1 MPQNKITYSFVGGSA
16 KTKNP
21 NIQGA
26 AISRNMFSG
35 FNGSKDDA
43 RRYMQSCP
51 GIKYLLSLGNSG
63 QIDGMFVPSTGLKDY
78 NYAQSLFVAYNGNI
92 HRIDNSY
99 EIEVIGEY
107 TSGNKVEFAESS
119 GERDILLWVDG
130 VAIHGYDIKKGEL
143 VPITLPKRITENVYI
158 RPTHIAVVSGSIVLN
173 DLGSGYVYYS
183 KPYPLSQELR
193 EVFDIVN
200 GQVQYEDDK
209 ITVKT
214 KAVDSGEY
222 CFLDDYGVQMYF
234 NAESSSD
241 RVTAVYSVG
250 SLLTLYGPSSI
261 EFWTRGDA
269 ESYQTW
275 QRVSYTINKE
285 QGLEA
290 KYSLASV
297 NQTQFCIGT
306 GKANAKC
313 VLMIEGTKV
322 LKISDEWLDRILNDN
337 EISNTRAW
345 TYSKNNHSF
354 YIFTVGN
361 ETYCYDTVTNE
372 WHIRSSRNYY
382 NSANKPYMP
391 LYAVWFDNKIIT
403 GCCENGNLYVLD
415 ENYYMEDFDEEHSL
429 PLYRVRQTPV
439 VTADYKPFALY
450 QLSLECNAGA
460 IENYGKLSQ
469 CLLQISND
477 GGYTWSN
484 VIEAALGERGQ
495 YSTRLSWLNLGR
507 TRQCVIKVMFSENSD
522 FVISDSNMRYQILD
536 TPI

>member
-130 VAIHGYDIKKGEL
+130 VAIHGYDIKKGEI

-183 KPYPLSQELR
+183 KPYPLSQESR

-214 KAVDSGEY
+214 IAVDSGEY

-322 LKISDEWLDRILNDN
+322 VKISDEWLDRILNDN

-403 GCCENGNLYVLD
+403 GCCENGNLYILD

-507 TRQCVIKVMFSENSD
+507 TRQCVLKVMFSENSD
-522 FVISDSNMRYQILD
+522 FVISDSSMRYQILD

>member
-1 MPQNKITYSFVGGSA
+1 MSKNITYSFTGGSS

-26 AISRNMFSG
+26 AISRNMFTG
-35 FNGSKDDA
+35 FNGTKDDA
-43 RRYMQSCP
+43 RKFMQSCP
-51 GIKYLLSLGNSG
+51 GIKFLMSLGNSG
-63 QIDGMFVPSTGLKDY
+63 QCDGMYVPSTGLTSM
-78 NYAQSLFVAYNGNI
+78 NFTPSLFVAYGGTI
-92 HRIDNSY
+92 YRIDNGY
-99 EIEVIGEY
+99 HVYGIGYY
-107 TSGNKVEFAESS
+107 TSGNKVEFAESG
-119 GERDILLWVDG
+119 GERAILMWVDS
-130 VAIHGYDIKKGEL
+130 VSIHGYDLKNGYS
-143 VPITLPKRITENVYI
+143 VAITLPKRITENVYV
-158 RPTHIAVVSGSIVLN
+158 RPTHIAVVSGSIVIN

-183 KPYPLSQELR
+183 KPYPLSQVTR
-193 EVFDIVN
+193 DVFDIVD
-200 GQVQYEDDK
+200 GQVQYQSDK

-214 KAVDSGEY
+214 KPVDSGEY

-241 RVTAVYSVG
+241 RVTAIYSVG

-261 EFWTRGDA
+261 EFWQRGDA

-313 VLMIEGTKV
+313 VLMIDGTKV
-322 LKISDEWLDRILNDN
+322 SKISEEWLDRILNDN
-337 EISNTRAW
+337 EISTARAW

-361 ETYCYDTVTNE
+361 ETYCYDITTGE
-372 WHIRSSRNYY
+372 WHIRSSRNFY
-382 NSANKPYMP
+382 NSKNKPYMP
-391 LYAVWFDNKIIT
+391 LYAVWFNSKIIT
-403 GCCENGNLYVLD
+403 GCSENGNIYILD
-415 ENYYMEDFDEEHSL
+415 DNYYREDFNATDSL

-439 VTADYKPFALY
+439 ITADYKPFAIY
-450 QLSLECNAGA
+450 QLSLECNAGC
-460 IENYGKLSQ
+460 IENYNKLST
-469 CLLQISND
+469 CLLQVSND
-477 GGYTWSN
+477 GGYTYGN
-484 VIEAALGERGQ
+484 VIEASLGERGQ
-495 YSTRLSWLNLGR
+495 YSARLNWLNLGR
-507 TRQCVIKVMFSENSD
+507 TRQCVLKVMFSEDSD
-522 FVISDSNMRYQILD
+522 FVISDSTIRFDILN

>member
-1 MPQNKITYSFVGGSA
+1 MAKNITYSFVGGSA

-26 AISRNMFSG
+26 AISRNMFTG

-43 RRYMQSCP
+43 RRFMQSCP
-51 GIKYLLSLGNSG
+51 GIKYLMTLGDSG
-63 QIDGMFVPSTGLKDY
+63 QIDGMYVPSTGLTTM
-78 NYAQSLFVAYNGNI
+78 NYAPSLFVAYNGSI
-92 HRIDNSY
+92 YRIDNGY
-99 EIEVIGEY
+99 NVETIGYY
-107 TSGNKVEFAESS
+107 TSGNKVEFAESG
-119 GERDILLWVDG
+119 GERAILLWVDS
-130 VAIHGYDIKKGEL
+130 VAIHGYDLKKGES
-143 VPITLPKRITENVYI
+143 VSITLPKRITENVYV
-158 RPTHIAVVSGSIVLN
+158 RPTHIAVVSGSIVIN

-183 KPYPLSQELR
+183 KPYPLSQEER
-193 EVFDIVN
+193 QVFDIVN
-200 GQVQYEDDK
+200 GQVQYESDK

-214 KAVDSGEY
+214 KPVNSGEY

-241 RVTAVYSVG
+241 RVTAIYSIG
-250 SLLTLYGPSSI
+250 ALLTLYGPSSI
-261 EFWTRGDA
+261 EFWQRGDA
-269 ESYQTW
+269 ETYQTW

-313 VLMIEGTKV
+313 VLMIDGTKV
-322 LKISDEWLDRILNDN
+322 SKISEEWLDRILNDN

-361 ETYCYDTVTNE
+361 ETYCYDISTGE
-372 WHIRSSRNYY
+372 WHIRSSRNFYT
-382 NSANKPYMP
+382 SKNKPYMP
-391 LYAVWFDNKIIT
+391 LYAVWFNSKIIT

-415 ENYYMEDFDEEHSL
+415 DNYYCEDFNETDSL

-439 VTADYKPFALY
+439 ITADYKPFVIY
-450 QLSLECNAGA
+450 QLSLECNAGT
-460 IENYGKLSQ
+460 IENYNTLST
-469 CLLQISND
+469 CLLQVSND
-477 GGYTWSN
+477 GGYTFGN
-484 VIEAALGERGQ
+484 VIEAGLGERGE
-495 YSTRLSWLNLGR
+495 YSARLNWLNIGR
-507 TRQCVIKVMFSENSD
+507 TRQCVLKVMFSEDSD
-522 FVISDSNMRYQILD
+522 FVISDSTLRFDILN

>member
-1 MPQNKITYSFVGGSA
+1 MPENKITYSFVGSSA

-43 RRYMQSCP
+43 RRFMQSCP
-51 GIKYLLSLGNSG
+51 GIKYLMSLGNDA
-63 QIDGMFVPSTGLKDY
+63 QIDGMYVPSTGLSVT
-78 NYAQSLFVAYNGNI
+78 NFAPCLFVAYKGNI
-92 HRIDNSY
+92 YRIDNAY
-99 EIEVIGEY
+99 QTEIIGHY
-107 TSGNKVEFAESS
+107 TSGNKVEFAESA
-119 GERDILLWVDG
+119 GERDILLWVDS
-130 VAIHGYDIKKGEL
+130 VAIYGYEIKNGASVE
-143 VPITLPKRITENVYI
+143 ITLPKRITENVYV
-158 RPTHIAVVSGSIVLN
+158 RPTHIAVVSGSIVIN
-173 DLGSGYVYYS
+173 DLGSGYVYYT
-183 KPYPLSQELR
+183 KPYPLSQEKR
-193 EVFDIVN
+193 NVFNIVN
-200 GQVQYEDDK
+200 GQVQYKSDG
-209 ITVKT
+209 ITVDT
-214 KAVDSGEY
+214 IEVDSGEY

-241 RVTAVYSVG
+241 RVTAIYSVG
-250 SLLTLYGPSSI
+250 ALLTLYGPSSI
-261 EFWTRGDA
+261 EFWQRGDA
-269 ESYQTW
+269 ESFQTW

-290 KYSLASV
+290 KFSLASV

-322 LKISDEWLDRILNDN
+322 SKISEEWLDRILNDN

-361 ETYCYDTVTNE
+361 ETYCYDVMTGE

-382 NSANKPYMP
+382 NSETKPYMP
-391 LYAVWFDNKIIT
+391 LYAVWFNNKIIT

-415 ENYYMEDFDEEHSL
+415 DNYYKEDFDSEHSL

-439 VTADYKPFALY
+439 ITADYKPFVLY
-450 QLSLECNAGA
+450 QLSLECNAGT
-460 IENYGKLSQ
+460 IENYGKLSKA
-469 CLLQISND
+469 LLQMSND
-477 GGYTWSN
+477 GGYTFGN
-484 VIEAALGERGQ
+484 VIDASLGERGQ
-495 YSTRLSWLNLGR
+495 YSARLSWLNLGM
-507 TRQCVIKVMFSENSD
+507 TRQCVLKVMFSEDSD
-522 FVISDSNMRYQILD
+522 FVISDANLRFNILN

>member
-1 MPQNKITYSFVGGSA
+1 MSKNITYSFVGGGA

-35 FNGSKDDA
+35 FNGTKDDA
-43 RRYMQSCP
+43 RRFMQSCP
-51 GIKYLLSLGNSG
+51 GIKYLLSLGQSG
-63 QIDGMFVPSTGLKDY
+63 QIDGMFVPSTGLRDM
-78 NYAQSLFVAYNGNI
+78 NFAPSLFVAYTGSI
-92 HRIDNSY
+92 YRIDNGY
-99 EIEVIGEY
+99 NVEVIGQY
-107 TSGNKVEFAESS
+107 TSGNKVEFAESG
-119 GERDILLWVDG
+119 GERAILLWVDG
-130 VAIHGYDIKKGEL
+130 VAIYGYDIKEGKS
-143 VPITLPKRITENVYI
+143 VSITLPKRITESNYI

-183 KPYPLSQELR
+183 KPYALSQETR
-193 EVFDIVN
+193 NVFDILN
-200 GQVQYEDDK
+200 GQVQYKSDN

-214 KAVDSGEY
+214 KPVDSGEY

-241 RVTAVYSVG
+241 RVTAIYSVG
-250 SLLTLYGPSSI
+250 ALLTLYGPSSI
-261 EFWTRGDA
+261 EFWQRGDA
-269 ESYQTW
+269 ETYQTW

-313 VLMIEGTKV
+313 VLMIDGTKV
-322 LKISDEWLDRILNDN
+322 SKISEEWLDRILNDN

-354 YIFTVGN
+354 YLFAVGN
-361 ETYCYDTVTNE
+361 ECYCYDITTGE
-372 WHIRSSRNYY
+372 WHIRSSRNFYT
-382 NSANKPYMP
+382 SKNKRYMP
-391 LYAVWFDNKIIT
+391 LYAVWFNNKIIT
-403 GCCENGNLYVLD
+403 GCCENGNLYILD
-415 ENYYMEDFDEEHSL
+415 DNYYKEDFNATDSL

-439 VTADYKPFALY
+439 ITADYKPFLLY
-450 QLSLECNAGA
+450 QLSIECNAGC
-460 IENYGKLSQ
+460 IENYGNLST
-469 CLLQISND
+469 CLLQMSND
-477 GGYTWSN
+477 GGYTFGN
-484 VIEAALGERGQ
+484 VIEAGLGERGQ
-495 YSTRLSWLNLGR
+495 YSARLNWLNLGMA
-507 TRQCVIKVMFSENSD
+507 RQCVLRIMFSEDSD
-522 FVISDSNMRYQILD
+522 FVISDATLRFDILN

>member
-1 MPQNKITYSFVGGSA
+1 MSKSLVYSFVGSTA

-21 NIQGA
+21 NIQGSA
-26 AISRNMFSG
+26 MSRNMFSA

-43 RRYMQSCP
+43 RRFMKSCP
-51 GIKYLLSLGNSG
+51 GIKYLMSLGGDG
-63 QIDGMFVPSTGLKDY
+63 QIDGMFVPSTGLREL
-78 NYAQSLFVAYNGNI
+78 NFAPSMFVAYHGNVY
-92 HRIDNSY
+92 RIDNGY
-99 EIEVIGEY
+99 NIEIIGQY
-107 TSGNKVEFAESS
+107 TSGNKVEFAESG
-119 GERDILLWVDG
+119 GERAILLFVDG
-130 VAIHGYDIKKGEL
+130 VSIHGYDIKEGES
-143 VPITLPKRITENVYI
+143 VAITLPKRITETNYI

-183 KPYPLSQELR
+183 KPYPLSQEER
-193 EVFDIVN
+193 QVFDIVD
-200 GQVQYEDDK
+200 GKVQYESDE

-214 KAVDSGEY
+214 KPVDSGEY

-241 RVTAVYSVG
+241 RVTAIYSVG
-250 SLLTLYGPSSI
+250 ALLTLYGPSSI
-261 EFWTRGDA
+261 EFWQRGDA

-322 LKISDEWLDRILNDN
+322 TKISEEWLDRILNEN

-345 TYSKNNHSF
+345 TYSINNHNF
-354 YIFTVGN
+354 YLFTVGN
-361 ETYCYDTVTNE
+361 ETYCYDVMTGE

-382 NSANKPYMP
+382 TSKNKPYMP
-391 LYAVWFDNKIIT
+391 LYAVWFNNKIIT
-403 GCCENGNLYVLD
+403 GCCENGNLYILD
-415 ENYYMEDFDEEHSL
+415 ENYYKEDFNATDSL

-439 VTADYKPFALY
+439 ITADYKPFVLY
-450 QLSLECNAGA
+450 QLNLECNAGS
-460 IENYGKLSQ
+460 IENYGKLSE

-477 GGYTWSN
+477 GGYTFGN
-484 VIEAALGERGQ
+484 VIAGNLGERGQ

-507 TRQCVIKVMFSENSD
+507 NRQCVIKVMFSEDSD
-522 FVISDSNMRYQILD
+522 FVISDASLRFDILS
-536 TPI
+536 TPV

>member
-1 MPQNKITYSFVGGSA
+1 MAKNITYSFVGGSA

-26 AISRNMFSG
+26 AISRNMFTG
-35 FNGSKDDA
+35 FNGTKDDA
-43 RRYMQSCP
+43 RRFMQSCP
-51 GIKYLLSLGNSG
+51 GIKYLMSLGNSG
-63 QIDGMFVPSTGLKDY
+63 QVDGMYVPSTGLTTM
-78 NYAQSLFVAYNGNI
+78 NYAPSLFVAYNGSI
-92 HRIDNSY
+92 YRIDNGY
-99 EIEVIGEY
+99 NVEVIGYY
-107 TSGNKVEFAESS
+107 TSGNKVEFAESG
-119 GERDILLWVDG
+119 GERAILLWVDS
-130 VAIHGYDIKKGEL
+130 VAIHGYDLKKGES
-143 VPITLPKRITENVYI
+143 VAITLPKRITENLYV
-158 RPTHIAVVSGSIVLN
+158 RPTHIAVVSGSIVIN

-183 KPYPLSQELR
+183 KPYPLSQEER
-193 EVFDIVN
+193 QVFDIVD
-200 GQVQYEDDK
+200 GQVQYEEDK

-214 KAVDSGEY
+214 KPVNSGEY

-241 RVTAVYSVG
+241 RVTAIYSVG
-250 SLLTLYGPSSI
+250 ALLTLYGPSSI
-261 EFWTRGDA
+261 EFWSRGDA

-313 VLMIEGTKV
+313 VLMIDGTKV
-322 LKISDEWLDRILNDN
+322 SKISEEWLDRILNDN

-361 ETYCYDTVTNE
+361 ETYCYDISTGE
-372 WHIRSSRNYY
+372 WHIRSSRNFYT
-382 NSANKPYMP
+382 SKNKPYMP
-391 LYAVWFDNKIIT
+391 LYAVWFNNKIIT

-415 ENYYMEDFDEEHSL
+415 DNYYCEDFNETDSL

-439 VTADYKPFALY
+439 ITADYKPFTLYELALEVNSGHIIDY
-450 QLSLECNAGA
+450 N
-460 IENYGKLSQ
+460 KLSQ

-477 GGYTWSN
+477 GGYTFGN
-484 VIEAALGERGQ
+484 CIEGQLGYKGE
-495 YSTRLSWLNLGR
+495 YDARLRFLNLGMV
-507 TRQCVIKVMFSENSD
+507 RQCVIRIMFSENSD
-522 FVISDSNMRYQILD
+522 FVISDATLRFNILN
-536 TPI
+536 TSV

>member
-261 EFWTRGDA
+261 EFWTKGDA

-522 FVISDSNMRYQILD
+522 FVISDSSMRYQILD

>member
-183 KPYPLSQELR
+183 KPYPLSQESR

-214 KAVDSGEY
+214 RTVDSGEY

-403 GCCENGNLYVLD
+403 GCCENGNLYILD
-415 ENYYMEDFDEEHSL
+415 ENYYMEDFDDEHSL

-484 VIEAALGERGQ
+484 VIEATLGERGQ

-507 TRQCVIKVMFSENSD
+507 TRQCVLKVMFSENSD
-522 FVISDSNMRYQILD
+522 FVISDSSMRYQILD

>member
-1 MPQNKITYSFVGGSA
+1 MTKSLVYSFVGSTA

-21 NIQGA
+21 NIAGA
-26 AISRNMFSG
+26 AMSRNMYSG

-43 RRYMQSCP
+43 RRFMQSCP
-51 GIKYLLSLGNSG
+51 GIKFLLSLGNSG
-63 QIDGMFVPSTGLKDY
+63 QIDGMFVPSTGLREM
-78 NYAQSLFVAYNGNI
+78 NYAQSLFVAYIGNI
-92 HRIDNSY
+92 YRIDNGY
-99 EIEVIGEY
+99 NIEVIGQY
-107 TSGNKVEFAESS
+107 TSGNKVEFAESA
-119 GERDILLWVDG
+119 GERDILMWVDG
-130 VAIHGYDIKKGEL
+130 VSIHGYDIKEGEA
-143 VPITLPKRITENVYI
+143 VAITLPKRITETNYI

-183 KPYPLSQELR
+183 KPYPLSQEER
-193 EVFDIVN
+193 QVFDIVD
-200 GQVQYEDDK
+200 GKVQYESDE

-214 KAVDSGEY
+214 KPVDSGEY

-241 RVTAVYSVG
+241 RVTAIYSVG
-250 SLLTLYGPSSI
+250 ALLTLYGPSSI
-261 EFWTRGDA
+261 EFWQRGDA
-269 ESYQTW
+269 ESFQTW

-322 LKISDEWLDRILNDN
+322 TKISEEWLDRILNEN

-345 TYSKNNHSF
+345 TYSINNHNF
-354 YIFTVGN
+354 YLFTVGN
-361 ETYCYDTVTNE
+361 ETYCFDVMTGE

-382 NSANKPYMP
+382 TSKNKPYMP
-391 LYAVWFDNKIIT
+391 LYAVWFNNKIIT
-403 GCCENGNLYVLD
+403 GCCENGNLYILD
-415 ENYYMEDFDEEHSL
+415 ENYYKEDFNATDSL

-439 VTADYKPFALY
+439 ITADYKPFVLY
-450 QLSLECNAGA
+450 ELSLEVNSGS
-460 IENYGKLSQ
+460 IESYDKLSTA
-469 CLLQISND
+469 LLQVSHD

-484 VIEAALGERGQ
+484 VIEAGLGERGQ
-495 YSTRLSWLNLGR
+495 YFARLRWLNLGM
-507 TRQCVIKVMFSENSD
+507 TRQCVLKVQFSEDSD
-522 FVISDSNMRYQILD
+522 FVISDASLRFEILQ
-536 TPI
+536 TSV

>member
-183 KPYPLSQELR
+183 KPYPLSQETR

-214 KAVDSGEY
+214 RTVDSGEY

-382 NSANKPYMP
+382 NSQNKPYMP

-403 GCCENGNLYVLD
+403 GCCENGNLYILD

-484 VIEAALGERGQ
+484 VIEATLGERGQ

-507 TRQCVIKVMFSENSD
+507 TRQCVLKVMFSENSD
-522 FVISDSNMRYQILD
+522 FVISDSSMRYQILD

>member
-1 MPQNKITYSFVGGSA
+1 MAKNITYSFVGGSA

-26 AISRNMFSG
+26 AISRNMFTG

-43 RRYMQSCP
+43 RRFMQSCP
-51 GIKYLLSLGNSG
+51 GIKYLMSLGDSG
-63 QIDGMFVPSTGLKDY
+63 QVDGMYVPSTGLTSM
-78 NYAQSLFVAYNGNI
+78 NYAPSLFVAYGGTI
-92 HRIDNSY
+92 YRIDNGY
-99 EIEVIGEY
+99 HVYGIGYY
-107 TSGNKVEFAESS
+107 TSGNKVEFAESG
-119 GERDILLWVDG
+119 GERAILLWVDS
-130 VAIHGYDIKKGEL
+130 VAIHGYDLKKGES
-143 VPITLPKRITENVYI
+143 VAITLPKRITENLYV
-158 RPTHIAVVSGSIVLN
+158 RPTHIAVVSGSIVIN

-183 KPYPLSQELR
+183 KPYPLSQEER
-193 EVFDIVN
+193 QVFDIVD
-200 GQVQYEDDK
+200 GKVQYEQDK

-214 KAVDSGEY
+214 KPVDSGEY

-241 RVTAVYSVG
+241 RVTAIYSVG
-250 SLLTLYGPSSI
+250 ALLTLYGPSSI
-261 EFWTRGDA
+261 EFWQRGDA
-269 ESYQTW
+269 ESFQTW
-275 QRVSYTINKE
+275 QRISYTINKE

-313 VLMIEGTKV
+313 VLMIDGTKV
-322 LKISDEWLDRILNDN
+322 SKISEEWLDRILNNN

-361 ETYCYDTVTNE
+361 ETYCYDIMTGE
-372 WHIRSSRNYY
+372 WHIRSSRNFYT
-382 NSANKPYMP
+382 SKNKPYMP
-391 LYAVWFDNKIIT
+391 LYAVWFNSKIIT

-415 ENYYMEDFDEEHSL
+415 DNYYREDFNETDSL

-439 VTADYKPFALY
+439 ITADYKPFTLY
-450 QLSLECNAGA
+450 EMSLEVNTGH
-460 IENYGKLSQ
+460 IIDYNKLSQ

-477 GGYTWSN
+477 GGYTFGN
-484 VIEAALGERGQ
+484 CIEGQLGYRGE
-495 YSTRLSWLNLGR
+495 YNARLRFLNLGMV
-507 TRQCVIKVMFSENSD
+507 RQCVIRIMFSEDSD
-522 FVISDSNMRYQILD
+522 LVISDATLRFNILN
-536 TPI
+536 TPV